1 MESHGREVIRLRFFG
16 KLVWKKPGF
25 HG

>member
-1 MESHGREVIRLRFFG
+1 VESHGREIIRFRLFG
-16 KLVWKKPGF
+16 KLAWKKPGF

>member
-1 MESHGREVIRLRFFG
+1 VKSHGREVIRFRHFG
-16 KLVWKKPGF
+16 KLVWKKPRF

>member
-1 MESHGREVIRLRFFG
+1 VKSHGREVSRFRLFG
-16 KLVWKKPGF
+16 KLVWKKLGF